1 MNKYLKE
8 LVLWIFIALPYVY
21 LATIWNELPEIVPT
35 HFNLD
40 GVADGWSKK
49 QTLLYI
55 PAALGIG
62 TYLLMLIIPIL
73 DPKKKIQQM
82 EGKYYVL
89 RFMLTFFFSVLTLFL
104 LYVSKEETLNN
115 PNILFVIIGVFFA
128 MLGNYF
134 QTVRPNYFIGIRTPW
149 TLENEHVW
157 RKTHRLG
164 GRIWL
169 AGGVCI
175 AILAFFVTYKIIF
188 TILFGIILSFMV
200 VVPVLYSYIE
210 FKKIESVKN

>member
-1 MNKYLKE
+1 MNKYFKE

-21 LATIWNELPEIVPT
+21 LAKIWNELPEIVPT
-35 HFNLD
+35 HFNLE

-55 PAALGIG
+55 PAALGVG
-62 TYLLMLIIPIL
+62 MYLLMLIIPFL

-89 RFMLTFFFSVLTLFL
+89 RFMLTFFFSLLTLFL

-115 PNILFVIIGVFFA
+115 PAILFVIIGVFFA
-128 MLGNYF
+128 MFGNYF

-149 TLENEHVW
+149 
-157 RKTHRLG
+157 
-164 GRIWL
+164 
-169 AGGVCI
+169 
-175 AILAFFVTYKIIF
+175 
-188 TILFGIILSFMV
+188 
-200 VVPVLYSYIE
+200 
-210 FKKIESVKN
+210 

>member
-1 MNKYLKE
+1 MNKYFKE

-21 LATIWNELPEIVPT
+21 LAKIWNELPEIVPT
-35 HFNLD
+35 HFNLE

-55 PAALGIG
+55 PAALGVG
-62 TYLLMLIIPIL
+62 MYLLMLIIPFL

-89 RFMLTFFFSVLTLFL
+89 RFMLTFFFSLLTLFL

-115 PNILFVIIGVFFA
+115 PAILFVIIGVFFA
-128 MLGNYF
+128 MFGNYF

-149 TLENEHVW
+149 TLENEQVW
-157 RKTHRLG
+157 KKTHRLG

-169 AGGVCI
+169 VGGVSI

-188 TILFGIILSFMV
+188 TILFVLILSFMV

-210 FKKIESVKN
+210 FKKIKKA